1 MGLSR
6 NIVSCII
13 VGDGM
18 VGKTCLAKKF
28 CGQEIAD
35 NYVAT
40 IMDTFT
46 GTVSAYGQKYTI
58 NIKDTAGQFEDSEM
72 REMVYKESNV
82 CVICYSVLD
91 RDSMESVKSLWV
103 PEIKNFSKKVPIV
116 LVATQSDLREKDNT
130 DHIDRAEGLKLAKE
144 LGIEQFVE
152 TSSFKND
159 GVKEAFETVVK
170 ALVMNKKRKAKWLKP
185 VFGS

>member
-58 NIKDTAGQFEDSEM
+58 NIKDTAGQVRSFL
-72 REMVYKESNV
+72 Y
-82 CVICYSVLD
+82 C
-91 RDSMESVKSLWV
+91 
-103 PEIKNFSKKVPIV
+103 
-116 LVATQSDLREKDNT
+116 LRRNWQ
-130 DHIDRAEGLKLAKE
+130 LFL
-144 LGIEQFVE
+144 F
-152 TSSFKND
+152 N
-159 GVKEAFETVVK
+159 
-170 ALVMNKKRKAKWLKP
+170 
-185 VFGS
+185 